1 MPRRKRTARKKRAPV
16 SRTTQRIRKM
26 AGQSPLTMAERIVRN
41 ADGYVGA
48 LARSVSIIQGL
59 VNSEVKYRDVAV
71 SGTINNTPT
80 YTQTLS
86 GLDEGDD
93 STQRNGRTIL
103 YKNFILR
110 ASVTCPSAGA
120 PTQVGW
126 ALILDKEPDNTFV
139 WNNVFAS
146 SSVNAL
152 VNKDE
157 TERYVILK
165 RGIMT
170 FSSPDNLIKTLNLFI
185 NLKGIH
191 EKFKGTTA
199 NDVDKN
205 AIVLVAYCANAS
217 NSPTILGSS
226 RLNFYDN

>member
-1 MPRRKRTARKKRAPV
+1 MPRKKRTARKKRAPV

-59 VNSEVKYRDVAV
+59 VNSEVKYRDVAIT
-71 SGTINNTPT
+71 GTIDNGPSYN
-80 YTQTLS
+80 QTLS

-103 YKNFILR
+103 FKNFILR
-110 ASVTCPSAGA
+110 ASITCPSAGA

-126 ALILDKEPDNTFV
+126 ALVLDKDCDGVTTFTD
-139 WNNVFAS
+139 VFAS
-146 SSVNAL
+146 GSVNAL
-152 VNKDE
+152 VNKNQTD
-157 TERYVILK
+157 RYVILK
-165 RGIMT
+165 RGILT
-170 FSSPDNLIKTLNLFI
+170 FSSPDNLIKTINLFL

-191 EKFKGTTA
+191 EKFDGTAAA
-199 NDVDKN
+199 NIDQN
-205 AIVLVAYCANAS
+205 AIKLVAYCANAA
-217 NSPTILGSS
+217 NQPTIAGSS